1 MMEKQLNSKSMKDKA
16 RLLFVVCGLLLAV
29 FTVQARIIW
38 EKQFEKSPNST
49 SNLQPP
55 NFSNPNSQ
63 FSTPTDSGF
72 SLIKTIPIEAKD
84 IQTDRLGNLYIVSK
98 TNQLYKYG
106 ANGKLLS
113 TLNYK
118 YLGNIT
124 HVDATNPMEIYVF
137 YKELNL
143 VVFLDNNLAYRGEM
157 KLGDFGIGQAAAIC
171 RSFDNGIWVFDL
183 GDLQLKKMDKNGE
196 NLQTTGNIRQY
207 VTQPSA
213 VLFLYDNN
221 EKVFVNDSANGVLM
235 FNIFGTYAKTLPIK
249 GCTEIKVI
257 NDEVYYWQSF
267 QLKKYRL
274 KSFDTQVFMLPD
286 AAEIRDVSIEKD
298 RVYLLKSAEVSIY
311 GF

>member
-1 MMEKQLNSKSMKDKA
+1 MKDKKKYVV
-16 RLLFVVCGLLLAV
+16 LFVCYIIGAV
-29 FTVQARIIW
+29 VSSKGSVPNKQDQITVQ
-38 EKQFEKSPNST
+38 
-49 SNLQPP
+49 QPIHHVTAHHSFVYAP
-55 NFSNPNSQ
+55 SD
-63 FSTPTDSGF
+63 TGL

-157 KLGDFGIGQAAAIC
+157 KLGDFGISQAAAIC

-213 VLFLYDNN
+213 VSFLYDNN
-221 EKVFVNDSANGVLM
+221 DKVFVNDSANGVLV
-235 FNIFGTYAKTLPIK
+235 FNIFGTYVKTLPIK

-257 NDEVYYWQSF
+257 EDVVYFWQSRE
-267 QLKKYRL
+267 LKKYRL
-274 KSFDTQVFMLPD
+274 KSFDTQVFTLPD
-286 AAEIRDVSIEKD
+286 AADIKDVSIEKD
-298 RVYLLKSAEVSIY
+298 RVYLLKSSEVSIY

>member
-1 MMEKQLNSKSMKDKA
+1 MKVNGH
-16 RLLFVVCGLLLAV
+16 FWYVVFGLAI
-29 FTVQARIIW
+29 FIITAGYRPR
-38 EKQFEKSPNST
+38 EQNELETDGNCANIPT
-49 SNLQPP
+49 SNLLPQ
-55 NFSNPNSQ
+55 
-63 FSTPTDSGF
+63 TPSDSGF
-72 SLIKTIPIEAKD
+72 TLVKTIPIEAKD

-98 TNQLYKYG
+98 TNQLYKY
-106 ANGKLLS
+106 APTGKLLS

-157 KLGDFGIGQAAAIC
+157 KLADYGIGQAAAIC
-171 RSFDNGIWVFDL
+171 RSFDNGIWIFDL

-207 VTQPSA
+207 VSQPSA

-221 EKVFVNDSANGVLM
+221 DKVFVNDSANGILV

-257 NDEVYYWQSF
+257 NDEVYYWQTL

-274 KSFDTQVFMLPD
+274 KSFDTQVFTLPEASD
-286 AAEIRDVSIEKD
+286 IKDVSIEKD
-298 RVYLLKSAEVSIY
+298 RVYLLKSTEVSIY

>member
-1 MMEKQLNSKSMKDKA
+1 M
-16 RLLFVVCGLLLAV
+16 
-29 FTVQARIIW
+29 
-38 EKQFEKSPNST
+38 
-49 SNLQPP
+49 
-55 NFSNPNSQ
+55 
-63 FSTPTDSGF
+63 
-72 SLIKTIPIEAKD
+72 
-84 IQTDRLGNLYIVSK
+84 SK

-106 ANGKLLS
+106 PTGKLLS

-124 HVDATNPMEIYVF
+124 YVDATNPMEIYVF
-137 YKELNL
+137 YKELNM

-157 KLGDFGIGQAAAIC
+157 KLADFGIGQAAAIC

-213 VLFLYDNN
+213 VLFLYDDND
-221 EKVFVNDSANGVLM
+221 KVFVNDSANGVLM

-257 NDEVYYWQSF
+257 NDEVYYWQSLE
-267 QLKKYRL
+267 LKKYRL
-274 KSFDTQVFMLPD
+274 KSFDTQVFTLPNAVD
-286 AAEIRDVSIEKD
+286 VKDVSIEKD
-298 RVYLLKSAEVSIY
+298 RVYLLKSTDVSIY